1 MNTGD
6 ERLEGIPARLAPV
19 VLPPADFP
27 PAQIV
32 RDTPRE
38 ELRDRI
44 RKNAEEV
51 GIELTEAH
59 WEVIDFLLDFYT
71 YCCETHAPRYTDMRA
86 YWRYI
91 DCLKDPQCES
101 EMEGKKT
108 ETCQYGQLSATE
120 ATSAYL
126 VYRVLLKAFADKG
139 GKKHLYEL
147 FPYGPVFTIH
157 LLAGLPRLRHDVDP
171 HFGTAY

>member
-6 ERLEGIPARLAPV
+6 ERLESILARLAPV

-38 ELRDRI
+38 ALRDRI

-51 GIELTEAH
+51 DIELTEAH
-59 WEVIDFLLDFYT
+59 REVIDFLLDFYT
-71 YCCETHAPRYTDMRA
+71 HCCETLAPRYTDMQA

-91 DCLKDPQCES
+91 DCLKD
-101 EMEGKKT
+101 
-108 ETCQYGQLSATE
+108 
-120 ATSAYL
+120 
-126 VYRVLLKAFADKG
+126 
-139 GKKHLYEL
+139 
-147 FPYGPVFTIH
+147 
-157 LLAGLPRLRHDVDP
+157 LPRLRHDVDP